1 MRRRLPE
8 GVYLDARSGR
18 YKVTVKIPGQA
29 RQYIGTAGSLEEAAQ
44 QQAQHLSADG
54 ETRVILRQ
62 ESVDIPNVQFVF
74 GVAFP
79 PDWAPTIEEMEHAYD
94 KA

>member
-18 YKVTVKIPGQA
+18 YKVTVKLPGQV
-29 RQYIGTAGSLEEAAQ
+29 RQYLGTAGSLEEAVQ

-62 ESVDIPNVQFVF
+62 TSTEVPNVQFVF

-79 PDWAPTIEEMEHAYD
+79 PGWASTVEEMEHEQAD
-94 KA
+94 

>member
-8 GVYLDARSGR
+8 GIYLDARSGR
-18 YKVTVKIPGQA
+18 YKVTVKLPDEP
-29 RQYIGTAGSLEEAAQ
+29 RQYIGTAGSLEEALQ
-44 QQAQHLSADG
+44 QQTQHLSADG

-62 ESVDIPNVQFVF
+62 LSVEVPNVRLVF

-79 PDWAPTIEEMEHAYD
+79 PDWAPTTEEMEHEYRQD
-94 KA
+94 